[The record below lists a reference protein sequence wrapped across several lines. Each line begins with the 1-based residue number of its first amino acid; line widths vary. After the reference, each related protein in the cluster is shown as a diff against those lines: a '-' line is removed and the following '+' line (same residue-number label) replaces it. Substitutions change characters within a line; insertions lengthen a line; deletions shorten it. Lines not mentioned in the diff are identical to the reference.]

1 MVIITLKS
9 QQVEHMSLRTA
20 TTPSMAFNSSLK
32 QSKTFTQ
39 SATIRVVTLSS
50 RVAGHSENCT
60 GHLEQQGSVE
70 LNLEEQHHRRSDLAS
85 PFAHNRRI
93 LKTSV

>member
-60 GHLEQQGSVE
+60 GHLEQGSV
-70 LNLEEQHHRRSDLAS
+70 NLEEQHHRRSGLAS
-85 PFAHNRRI
+85 PFAHNRCI
-93 LKTSV
+93 LKTGV